1 MYPSSGAVTEIRSK
15 FHEELS
21 RLEQLALEGI
31 DLVVDQVDRTT
42 EMLRHHDVELA
53 QLVVMA
59 DARIDARY
67 LDLHS
72 GVISL
77 LALQAPVAS
86 DLRLVTSLLYI
97 ARHLERMGDQCV
109 NVAKLVPL
117 SGWEPPS
124 DQRLVEDIVALAEG
138 TRSVVR
144 VAREAFARRDIEL
157 AASLRELDEDIDAR
171 NKAIFREAIEL
182 GGDADRREWAMT
194 MVMAARAFERT
205 ADNAVD
211 IGEHVIFLTTG
222 RYRGLDFSSRNEL

>member
-1 MYPSSGAVTEIRSK
+1 MSEIRSK
-15 FHEELS
+15 FHEDLV
-21 RLEQLALEGI
+21 RLEQLAIEGV
-31 DLVVDQVDRTT
+31 DLVVDQVDRTIET
-42 EMLRHHDVELA
+42 LRHHDVELA

-59 DARIDARY
+59 DQRIDARY

-77 LALQAPVAS
+77 LALQAPVAR

-124 DQRLVEDIVALAEG
+124 DQRLVEDIVALGEG
-138 TRSVVR
+138 ARSLVR
-144 VAREAFARRDIEL
+144 MARESFATRNVDL
-157 AASLRELDEDIDAR
+157 AASLRELDEDVDAR

-182 GGDADRREWAMT
+182 GGDADRREWSMT
-194 MVMAARAFERT
+194 MVMAARAFERI

-211 IGEHVIFLTTG
+211 IGEHVIFLETG
-222 RYRGLDFSSRNEL
+222 RYRGLDLASRNEL

>member
-1 MYPSSGAVTEIRSK
+1 MAVETRSK
-15 FHEELS
+15 FNEDLARLEELTV
-21 RLEQLALEGI
+21 EGI

-53 QLVVMA
+53 QLVIMA
-59 DARIDARY
+59 DQRIDARY
-67 LDLHS
+67 LDIHG

-77 LALQAPVAS
+77 LALQSPVAT

-124 DQRLVEDIVALAEG
+124 DQAMVEDIVALAEG
-138 TRSVVR
+138 ARSVVR
-144 VAREAFARRDIEL
+144 VARESFVRRDVDL
-157 AASLRELDEDIDAR
+157 AGSLRQLDEDIDAR
-171 NKAIFREAIEL
+171 NKAIFREAINL
-182 GGDADRREWAMT
+182 GGDADRREWSMT
-194 MVMAARAFERT
+194 MVMAARAFERI

-211 IGEHVIFLTTG
+211 IGEHVIFLQTG
-222 RYRGLDFSSRNEL
+222 RYRGLDLANRNEL